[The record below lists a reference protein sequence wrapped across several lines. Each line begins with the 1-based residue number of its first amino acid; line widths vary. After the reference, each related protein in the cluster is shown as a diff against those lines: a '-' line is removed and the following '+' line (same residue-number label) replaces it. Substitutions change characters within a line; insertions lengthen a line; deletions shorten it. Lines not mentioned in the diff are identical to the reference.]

1 MMLPPLQNLLLA
13 SLVMALAANRGV
25 IAYKIY
31 QRRRAFQPRTFRL
44 YFISILFI
52 VVVLIVAVGLI
63 GKGWYVAGA
72 LTSALCAIAMLV
84 RDVLLGKTGRKD
96 LDDHWVR

>member
-1 MMLPPLQNLLLA
+1 MPQPLQNLLIA
-13 SLVMALAANRGV
+13 GIVTVLAANRGV

-31 QRRRAFQPRTFRL
+31 QRRGAFQERTFRL
-44 YFISILFI
+44 YFASTLFM
-52 VVVLIVAVGLI
+52 VAVLAAVVGFM

-72 LTSALCAIAMLV
+72 LTSTLCAIAMLV
-84 RDVLLGKTGRKD
+84 RDVALGKAGRKD